1 MGANLT
7 GVTDT
12 EDPAVSRAEGLARPF
27 FLGTLLWEEDH

>member
-1 MGANLT
+1 MLA
-7 GVTDT
+7 